1 MLLKQWHFQGPNGK
15 TLSGPCGSPAVSK
28 LSQTILENSAHA
40 FTNC

>member
-1 MLLKQWHFQGPNGK
+1 MLLKKWHFQGPNGK

-28 LSQTILENSAHA
+28 LDQADA